1 MVSFTKRGEIVQIGF
16 IDFSK
21 EERNKILATLKLL
34 GTQTALDELGIG
46 VIRDGYADILFPG
59 ISTIQTRAK
68 YFVLIPYLFQK
79 AAKLNLQSGAQVR
92 KWLTAAEDKL
102 VQTLVD
108 NSDDSENGI
117 IGKRALGQKR
127 TVKMRPS
134 GIYWNGLRTF
144 EILRGTGVSL
154 SAACSVIAASS
165 KMKAELTVV
174 TDGETF
180 DDRDAA
186 SYDSILFSPI
196 LPENDFE
203 KEAAILLT
211 KKEAEFLAYKI
222 SQSTL
227 TKNTLLDFLIKN
239 KLDCN
244 SFDDIPEDILQK
256 ALRKD
261 YRLARDFSDFIIGA
275 HIRYNVIFSEYQDDE
290 MEDEWNQWRNTFIVH
305 DFSLDDILS
314 RISCNDLTERFCREF
329 LTLVYQNDVN
339 AIDELIV
346 HREKQIK
353 GDRAKLRKPTEYRY
367 NYDRPIHFYRL
378 DFRFGT
384 AKTIIHDIIKGLE
397 G

>member
-1 MVSFTKRGEIVQIGF
+1 MQIGF

-92 KWLTAAEDKL
+92 KWLIAAEDKL
-102 VQTLVD
+102 VQTLAD

-154 SAACSVIAASS
+154 AAACSMIAASS

-180 DDRDAA
+180 DDQEAA
-186 SYDSILFSPI
+186 SYNSILFSPI
-196 LPENDFE
+196 SPENNFE
-203 KEAAILLT
+203 KEATILLT

-222 SQSTL
+222 SQSAL

-244 SFDDIPEDILQK
+244 SFDDIPENVLPKMLQ
-256 ALRKD
+256 RD

-290 MEDEWNQWRNTFIVH
+290 MIDEWNLWRNAFITRT
-305 DFSLDDILS
+305 FSLDDILS

-329 LTLVYQNDVN
+329 LGLVYQNDVN

-353 GDRAKLRKPTEYRY
+353 GDRAKLRKPMEYRY

-384 AKTIIHDIIKGLE
+384 AKTIIHDIITGLE

>member
-79 AAKLNLQSGAQVR
+79 AAELNLQSGAQVR
-92 KWLTAAEDKL
+92 KWLIAAEDKL
-102 VQTLVD
+102 VQTLAD

-154 SAACSVIAASS
+154 TAACSMIAASS

-180 DDRDAA
+180 DDQEAA
-186 SYDSILFSPI
+186 SCNSILFSPI
-196 LPENDFE
+196 SPENNFE
-203 KEAAILLT
+203 KAATILLT

-222 SQSTL
+222 SQSAL

-244 SFDDIPEDILQK
+244 SFDDIPENVLPKMLQ
-256 ALRKD
+256 RD

-290 MEDEWNQWRNTFIVH
+290 MTDEWNQWRNAFITRT
-305 DFSLDDILS
+305 FSLDDILS

-329 LTLVYQNDVN
+329 LALVYQNDVN

-353 GDRAKLRKPTEYRY
+353 GDRAKLRKPMEYRY

-384 AKTIIHDIIKGLE
+384 AKTIIHDIITGLE

>member
-79 AAKLNLQSGAQVR
+79 AAELNLQSGAQVR
-92 KWLTAAEDKL
+92 KWLIAAEDKL
-102 VQTLVD
+102 VQTLAD

-154 SAACSVIAASS
+154 TAACSMIAASS

-180 DDRDAA
+180 DDQEAA
-186 SYDSILFSPI
+186 SYNSILFSPI
-196 LPENDFE
+196 SPENNFE
-203 KEAAILLT
+203 KAATILLT

-222 SQSTL
+222 SQSAL

-244 SFDDIPEDILQK
+244 SFDDIPENVLPKMLQ
-256 ALRKD
+256 RD

-290 MEDEWNQWRNTFIVH
+290 MTDEWNQWRNAFITRT
-305 DFSLDDILS
+305 FSLDDILS

-329 LTLVYQNDVN
+329 LALVYQNDVN

-353 GDRAKLRKPTEYRY
+353 GDRAKLRKPMEYRY

-384 AKTIIHDIIKGLE
+384 AKTIIHDIITGLE

>member
-79 AAKLNLQSGAQVR
+79 AAKLNLQNGAQVR
-92 KWLTAAEDKL
+92 KWLIAAEDKL

-144 EILRGTGVSL
+144 EILRGAGVSL
-154 SAACSVIAASS
+154 SAACSMIAASS
-165 KMKAELTVV
+165 KRKADLTVK

-180 DDRDAA
+180 DDNEAA
-186 SYDSILFSPI
+186 AYDSILFSPI
-196 LPENDFE
+196 LPENIFE
-203 KEAAILLT
+203 KESTILLT

-244 SFDDIPEDILQK
+244 SFDDIPENILPKMLQ
-256 ALRKD
+256 RD

-275 HIRYNVIFSEYQDDE
+275 HIRYNVIFSEYQDTE
-290 MEDEWNQWRNTFIVH
+290 MEDEWNLWRNAFITRI
-305 DFSLDDILS
+305 FSLDDILS

-329 LTLVYQNDVN
+329 LALAYQNDVN

-384 AKTIIHDIIKGLE
+384 AKTIIHDIITGLE

>member
-1 MVSFTKRGEIVQIGF
+1 MQIGF

-46 VIRDGYADILFPG
+46 VIRDAYADILFPG

-154 SAACSVIAASS
+154 SAACSMIAASS

-180 DDRDAA
+180 HDRDAA

-196 LPENDFE
+196 SPENDFE

-244 SFDDIPEDILQK
+244 SFDDIPEDILPK

-261 YRLARDFSDFIIGA
+261 YQLARDFSDFIIGA

-290 MEDEWNQWRNTFIVH
+290 MEDEWNQWRNTFVVH

-329 LTLVYQNDVN
+329 LMLVYQNDVN

>member
-1 MVSFTKRGEIVQIGF
+1 MQIGF

-46 VIRDGYADILFPG
+46 VIRDAYADILFPG

-154 SAACSVIAASS
+154 SAACSMIAASS

-196 LPENDFE
+196 SPENDFE

-227 TKNTLLDFLIKN
+227 TKNTLLNFLIKN

-244 SFDDIPEDILQK
+244 SFDDIPEDILPK

-261 YRLARDFSDFIIGA
+261 YQLARDFSDFIIGA

-290 MEDEWNQWRNTFIVH
+290 MKDEWNQWRNTFVVH

-384 AKTIIHDIIKGLE
+384 AKTIIHDIITGLE

>member
-1 MVSFTKRGEIVQIGF
+1 MQIGF

-46 VIRDGYADILFPG
+46 VIRDAYADILFPG

-244 SFDDIPEDILQK
+244 SFDDIPEDILPK

>member
-1 MVSFTKRGEIVQIGF
+1 MQIGF

-46 VIRDGYADILFPG
+46 VIRDAYADILFPG

-154 SAACSVIAASS
+154 SAACSMIAASS

-196 LPENDFE
+196 SPENDFE

-244 SFDDIPEDILQK
+244 SFDDIPEDILPK

-261 YRLARDFSDFIIGA
+261 YQLARDFSDFIIGA

-290 MEDEWNQWRNTFIVH
+290 MEVEWNQWRNTFVVH

-384 AKTIIHDIIKGLE
+384 AKTIIHDIITGLE